1 MTPATP
7 PSDIAFTPTVKAI
20 QARKGSRDSYEQME
34 RRGGWKTEIDEGLAE
49 CIQAQRSFFFAT
61 ANAQGQP
68 YIQHRGGPPG
78 FLHVV
83 DSRTLAMADFRGNRQ
98 YISQGN
104 LEDNARAFI
113 FLIDY
118 ARRQRVKVWGRAKMI
133 EGDDDLAEKL
143 MPPGYNARAEQVLI
157 FEVDAWDANCP
168 QHIPQRFEAEDVA
181 ATLAERDRRIADL
194 EAEIAEMRRVQKSCD
209 KPQP

>member
-1 MTPATP
+1 MKVW
-7 PSDIAFTPTVKAI
+7 PSS
-20 QARKGSRDSYEQME
+20 SR
-34 RRGGWKTEIDEGLAE
+34 
-49 CIQAQRSFFFAT
+49 RSAAFFAT

>member
-49 CIQAQRSFFFAT
+49 FIQAQRSFFFAT